1 MIDRLEE
8 SHAIAE
14 RNKYTAD
21 WQKLGLEFGL
31 RPERCGPNA
40 VLALQLASARIEAYK
55 NFIETLLNR
64 VETKP
69 VVADADQ
76 NHKPYLAPSAVP
88 AFLQQS

>member
-55 NFIETLLNR
+55 NFITTLLDK
-64 VETKP
+64 VEVTKE
-69 VVADADQ
+69 
-76 NHKPYLAPSAVP
+76 PYTGPTLSNSAVP
-88 AFLQQS
+88 SVLQQS